1 VPEFKLSGFQIGDLQ
16 GVIGMREVHEE
27 EQNRY
32 TLGFFLFVLI
42 LLASVVAASIKAL
55 LVWLGQ

>member
-1 VPEFKLSGFQIGDLQ
+1 MKNEHK
-16 GVIGMREVHEE
+16 E
-27 EQNRY
+27 EQTRY

-42 LLASVVAASIKAL
+42 LIASVLAVTLKAL

>member
-1 VPEFKLSGFQIGDLQ
+1 
-16 GVIGMREVHEE
+16 MREVHEE

-42 LLASVVAASIKAL
+42 LLASVMAASIKAL